1 MLSGIET
8 SCVSKCQPL
17 GNSGRIGRSIMRA
30 VSVPFSPA
38 RPSRLKNEPGILP
51 AAYMRSSTS
60 TVSGRKSTSR
70 RLPTVAVLSTIVS
83 PWRTTT
89 APEACLAI
97 LPVSN
102 EISLPAISTD
112 TVVTASLLI
121 CAAFPCP
128 PVGRRANSS
137 CVSYSERN
145 HGIEQVRVVLRDP
158 HRWRSRRSPSQRI
171 MDVALDPLRD
181 RVAAAIALE
190 PVEVDAERLAA
201 GPEVRVLEAALV
213 TVEGVGEL
221 PELVLA
227 RGRLGGM
234 GERDGARV
242 LGPEREVA
250 VGDSDGRL
258 REVQVRDR
266 AFRAGEVAVEED
278 ERGVV
283 RAADVVVR
291 ARAGDVGA
299 AQVGHLLEAYGRS
312 VVERC
317 PTCRPTSCAVS
328 SVWRR
333 PLPPCSPSSPIRGT
347 SRRFPRRCCRSGC

>member
-1 MLSGIET
+1 MFT
-8 SCVSKCQPL
+8 SCVSKCQPF
-17 GNSGRIGRSIMRA
+17 GKSGRIGRSIMRA

-83 PWRTTT
+83 PWRATP

-145 HGIEQVRVVLRDP
+145 HGIEQIRIVLRDP
-158 HRWRSRRSPSQRI
+158 HRRRSRRTAAQRI
-171 MDVALDPLRD
+171 VDVAPDARGD
-181 RVAAAIALE
+181 RVAAAILLE
-190 PVEVDAERLAA
+190 AVEVEPERLAM
-201 GPEVRVLEAALV
+201 GPQMRVLEASLV
-213 TVEGVGEL
+213 GVERVREL
-221 PELVLA
+221 PEAALS
-227 RGRLGGM
+227 RG
-234 GERDGARV
+234 
-242 LGPEREVA
+242 
-250 VGDSDGRL
+250 
-258 REVQVRDR
+258 
-266 AFRAGEVAVEED
+266 
-278 ERGVV
+278 
-283 RAADVVVR
+283 
-291 ARAGDVGA
+291 
-299 AQVGHLLEAYGRS
+299 
-312 VVERC
+312 
-317 PTCRPTSCAVS
+317 
-328 SVWRR
+328 
-333 PLPPCSPSSPIRGT
+333 
-347 SRRFPRRCCRSGC
+347 